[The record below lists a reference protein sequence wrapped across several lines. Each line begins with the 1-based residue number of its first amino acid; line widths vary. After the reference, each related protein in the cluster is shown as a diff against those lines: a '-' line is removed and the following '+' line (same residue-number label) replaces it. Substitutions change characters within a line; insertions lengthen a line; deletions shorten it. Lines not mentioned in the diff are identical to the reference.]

1 MYGQWELQC
10 KLQKLP
16 KVSVSV
22 KKSKCKCEEK
32 KSIILKICADP
43 TKKVY
48 GENKGLKLKLRLNR
62 NNIVPLCQI
71 VLDALGVI
79 FSEF

>member
-1 MYGQWELQC
+1 M
-10 KLQKLP
+10 
-16 KVSVSV
+16 
-22 KKSKCKCEEK
+22 KKSKCEEK
-32 KSIILKICADP
+32 KSITLKICADP

-48 GENKGLKLKLRLNR
+48 EDNKGLKLKLRLNR